1 MQDHLAKS
9 RSLCRSFLRA
19 ASYLPDNFAR
29 AYIHKH
35 IVLRFRDSLDK
46 QQSRA
51 NKNPWRSTGLHITT
65 TELSINRA
73 IAKGQKKLN
82 VLIRAAQG
90 GRQCLSKVL
99 MIVHGRI
106 GRRKRELIKQLLEDD
121 SDEIPGDT
129 TALEAMLNEDRD
141 GKFHLE
147 GLLARPKLNSF
158 LCSQHLNQEKDVRG
172 TIKTTTPKIPEENI
186 WGRTLPLKRVES
198 IKRCWWASTL
208 KNILPPLPRD
218 EFERLKGLSNGK
230 IPLAAIPPK
239 RSPAKPLYKCND
251 KKDELQFIQMLR
263 APLRKID
270 ELQINSIECTSQGLK
285 MKHDTSVA
293 QSQSQDWR
301 EKKIRCPRSMRR
313 LYGKIWSLTSTIS
326 EDVNTG
332 KWIVE
337 WGHGSSKFMSGQVIR
352 PHPRDAELFQGLEK
366 FYVTSLTNRKKV
378 RPSSHIAAP
387 PSLC

>member
-9 RSLCRSFLRA
+9 RSLFRSFLRA

-35 IVLRFRDSLDK
+35 VVLRFRNSLDK
-46 QQSRA
+46 QKSRA
-51 NKNPWRSTGLHITT
+51 NKNPECSKGLHITT
-65 TELSINRA
+65 NELSINRA

-90 GRQCLSKVL
+90 GHECLTKVL

-129 TALEAMLNEDRD
+129 TALEAMLNDNRDR
-141 GKFHLE
+141 KFNLD
-147 GLLARPKLNSF
+147 GLLARPKLHSF
-158 LCSQHLNQEKDVRG
+158 ICSQHLNQEKDVRG
-172 TIKTTTPKIPEENI
+172 TIKTTTPKIPKENI
-186 WGRTLPLKRVES
+186 WGRTMPLKRVES

-230 IPLAAIPPK
+230 IPLTAIPPR
-239 RSPAKPLYKCND
+239 RSPAKPLYRSND
-251 KKDELQFIQMLR
+251 KEDGLQLIQMLR

-270 ELQINSIECTSQGLK
+270 ELQINSIKCTSKGLE

-293 QSQSQDWR
+293 QSQSQYWL

-352 PHPRDAELFQGLEK
+352 SHPRDAELFEGLEK
-366 FYVTSLTNRKKV
+366 FYVPSALTDRKKG
-378 RPSSHIAAP
+378 RPSSHKAATT
-387 PSLC
+387 